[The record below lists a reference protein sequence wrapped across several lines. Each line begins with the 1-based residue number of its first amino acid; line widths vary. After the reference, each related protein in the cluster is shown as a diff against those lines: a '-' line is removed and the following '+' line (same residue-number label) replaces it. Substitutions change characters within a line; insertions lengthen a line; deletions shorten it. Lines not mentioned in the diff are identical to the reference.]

1 MKLAHKY
8 NSLVLADISHISGL
22 VATNLHSS
30 PFGVGLD
37 GADFVTTTTHKT
49 LRGPRGAL
57 LFAKHKYIDTI
68 NKAIF
73 PGLQGGPH
81 FNKIAAV
88 GNCLSEVLGDNQ
100 YPDKIGFQEYI
111 KIVISNTKALE
122 NSLQQNGV
130 DIVSPTQ
137 NHLCLIKLPID
148 VDSLELQNQLESLGI
163 ITNRN
168 PIPKDIKSPWRPSGM
183 RLGGAALTSR
193 GLQEGDFV
201 ELGRVIAK

>member
-1 MKLAHKY
+1 M
-8 NSLVLADISHISGL
+8 
-22 VATNLHSS
+22 
-30 PFGVGLD
+30 
-37 GADFVTTTTHKT
+37 
-49 LRGPRGAL
+49 
-57 LFAKHKYIDTI
+57 
-68 NKAIF
+68 
-73 PGLQGGPH
+73 
-81 FNKIAAV
+81 
-88 GNCLSEVLGDNQ
+88 LGDNQ

-201 ELGRVIAK
+201 ELGRVIAKIIKGEFQKPKDQKTIQNLIQKQNWYYK